1 MAAPAPAPGTQAAP
15 APPRRGKELVLL
27 VAASVIVGFALLLV
41 QLAQEQELSLTL
53 LWLTLAY
60 LGLCGGAHL
69 VIRWLAPF
77 SDPVLLPAVA
87 LLNGLGLVLIY
98 RLDLA
103 YAARA
108 VANGTDPPGMD
119 VTRQLLWTLIG
130 LAFMAAV
137 LYFLRDHRVLSRY
150 GYTMGFAGLV
160 LLAIPAVL
168 PARFSEINGAK
179 NWIILPGFTIQPG
192 EFAKILLI
200 IFFASILVEKRELF
214 TSAGRRILGVD
225 LPRGRDLG
233 PIIVAWF
240 LSLGVLVFN
249 TDLGMA
255 LLLFATVLTMLYVAT
270 ERVSWL
276 LIGVVLVGIGG
287 VLAYALFGH
296 VRVRFQIWQDPFAY
310 FDTGGYQSSQAL
322 FGLAS
327 GGMGGT
333 GLGNGRPD
341 QVPFAGTDFITS
353 TIGEELGLIGLA
365 AVLMIYAIIVL
376 RGIRVGLTIRDSFGK
391 LVAVGLAF
399 TVAIQVF
406 VVVGG
411 VSTLIPLTG
420 LTLPFMAYGGSSLL
434 ANYALLAILLRLSN
448 DARRPLPTPRQA
460 PALADAATGM
470 MRTPLLSRVRKSG

>member
-1 MAAPAPAPGTQAAP
+1 MTGPATNPRGQALP
-15 APPRRGKELVLL
+15 DRPRRGKELVLL
-27 VAASVIVGFALLLV
+27 VAATVIVGFALLLV
-41 QLAQEQELSLTL
+41 QLAQEQQPALEL
-53 LWLTLAY
+53 LWITLAFF
-60 LGLCGGAHL
+60 GLTGIAHL
-69 VIRWLAPF
+69 LIRWLAPF
-77 SDPVLLPAVA
+77 ADPVLLPSVA

-103 YAARA
+103 YASRA
-108 VANGTDPPGMD
+108 VAAGTDPPGMN

-130 LAFMAAV
+130 LAVMAVV
-137 LYFLRDHRVLSRY
+137 LYFLRDHRVLARY
-150 GYTMGFAGLV
+150 GYTTGFVGLL

-200 IFFASILVEKRELF
+200 VFFASILVEKRELF
-214 TSAGRRILGVD
+214 TTAGKRVLGVD

-233 PIIVAWF
+233 PILVAWF

-249 TDLGMA
+249 TDLGSA
-255 LLLFATVLTMLYVAT
+255 LLIFATVLTMLYVAT

-276 LIGVVLVGIGG
+276 LIGVVLVGLGA

-341 QVPFAGTDFITS
+341 QVPFANTDFITS

-365 AVLMIYAIIVL
+365 AVLMVYLILVL

-399 TVAIQVF
+399 TIVIQVF

-434 ANYALLAILLRLSN
+434 ANYALLAILVRLSN
-448 DARRPLPTPRQA
+448 DARRPLPAPRQA

-470 MRTPLLSRVRKSG
+470 MRTPRRRPGKSG

>member
-1 MAAPAPAPGTQAAP
+1 MTGPATNPRGQALP
-15 APPRRGKELVLL
+15 DRPRRGKELVLL
-27 VAASVIVGFALLLV
+27 VAATVIVGFALLLV
-41 QLAQEQELSLTL
+41 QLAQEQHLALEL
-53 LWLTLAY
+53 LWITLAFF
-60 LGLCGGAHL
+60 GLTGIAHL
-69 VIRWLAPF
+69 LIRWLAPF
-77 SDPVLLPAVA
+77 ADPVLLPSVA

-103 YAARA
+103 YASRA
-108 VANGTDPPGMD
+108 VAAGTDPPGMN

-130 LAFMAAV
+130 LAVMAVV
-137 LYFLRDHRVLSRY
+137 LYFLRDHRVLARY
-150 GYTMGFAGLV
+150 GYTTGFVGLL

-200 IFFASILVEKRELF
+200 VFFASILVEKRELF
-214 TSAGRRILGVD
+214 TTAGKRVLGVD

-233 PIIVAWF
+233 PILVAWF

-249 TDLGMA
+249 TDLGSA
-255 LLLFATVLTMLYVAT
+255 LLIFATVLTMLYVAT

-276 LIGVVLVGIGG
+276 LIGVVLVGFGA

-341 QVPFAGTDFITS
+341 QVPFANTDFITS

-365 AVLMIYAIIVL
+365 AVLMVYLILVL

-399 TVAIQVF
+399 TIVIQVF

-434 ANYALLAILLRLSN
+434 ANYALLAILVRLSN
-448 DARRPLPTPRQA
+448 DARRPLPAPRQA

-470 MRTPLLSRVRKSG
+470 MRTPRRRPGKSG

>member
-1 MAAPAPAPGTQAAP
+1 MSAPASEHGRSATPTA
-15 APPRRGKELVLL
+15 PRRGKELVLL
-27 VAASVIVGFALLLV
+27 VAATVIVGFALLLV
-41 QLAQEQELSLTL
+41 QLAQEQELSLSL
-53 LWLTLAY
+53 LWITLAF
-60 LGLCGGAHL
+60 LGLCGGAHGL
-69 VIRWLAPF
+69 IRWLAPY
-77 SDPVLLPAVA
+77 SDPVLLPSVA

-103 YAARA
+103 AVSRA
-108 VANGTDPPGMD
+108 TANGTDPPGMD
-119 VTRQLLWTLIG
+119 VTKQLLWTLLG
-130 LAFMAAV
+130 MALMAAV
-137 LYFLRDHRVLSRY
+137 LFFLRDHRVLARY
-150 GYTMGFAGLV
+150 GYTLGFVGFI

-168 PARFSEINGAK
+168 PAQFSEINGAK

-200 IFFASILVEKRELF
+200 VFFASILVEKRELF
-214 TSAGRRILGVD
+214 TSAGRRVLGVD

-249 TDLGMA
+249 TDLGMC

-296 VRVRFQIWQDPFAY
+296 VRVRFQVWQDPFAF

-327 GGMGGT
+327 GGIGGT

-341 QVPFAGTDFITS
+341 QVPFANTDFITS
-353 TIGEELGLIGLA
+353 TIGEELGLIGLS
-365 AVLMIYAIIVL
+365 AVLMVYAILVL
-376 RGIRVGLTIRDSFGK
+376 RSIRVGLTIRDSFGK

-399 TVAIQVF
+399 TLAIQLF

-434 ANYALLAILLRLSN
+434 ANYALLAVLIRLSN
-448 DARRPLPTPRQA
+448 DARRPLPTPRRA
-460 PALADAATGM
+460 PALADAQTGV
-470 MRTPLLSRVRKSG
+470 VRQGRGSPT

>member
-1 MAAPAPAPGTQAAP
+1 MTGPATNPRGQALP
-15 APPRRGKELVLL
+15 DRPRRGKELVLL
-27 VAASVIVGFALLLV
+27 VAATVIVGFALLLV
-41 QLAQEQELSLTL
+41 QLAQEQQPALEL
-53 LWLTLAY
+53 LWITLAFF
-60 LGLCGGAHL
+60 GLTGVAHL
-69 VIRWLAPF
+69 LIRWLAPF
-77 SDPVLLPAVA
+77 ADPVLLPSVA

-103 YAARA
+103 YASRA
-108 VANGTDPPGMD
+108 VAAGTDPPGMN

-130 LAFMAAV
+130 LAVMAVV
-137 LYFLRDHRVLSRY
+137 LYFLRDHRVLARY
-150 GYTMGFAGLV
+150 GYTTGFVGLL

-200 IFFASILVEKRELF
+200 VFFASILVEKRELF
-214 TSAGRRILGVD
+214 TTAGKRVLGVD

-233 PIIVAWF
+233 PILVAWF

-249 TDLGMA
+249 TDLGSA
-255 LLLFATVLTMLYVAT
+255 LLIFATVLTMLYVAT

-276 LIGVVLVGIGG
+276 LIGVVLVGLGA

-341 QVPFAGTDFITS
+341 QVPFANTDFITS

-365 AVLMIYAIIVL
+365 AVLMVYLILVL

-399 TVAIQVF
+399 TIVIQVF

-434 ANYALLAILLRLSN
+434 ANYALLAILVRLSN
-448 DARRPLPTPRQA
+448 DARRPLPAPRQA

-470 MRTPLLSRVRKSG
+470 MRTPRRRPGKSG